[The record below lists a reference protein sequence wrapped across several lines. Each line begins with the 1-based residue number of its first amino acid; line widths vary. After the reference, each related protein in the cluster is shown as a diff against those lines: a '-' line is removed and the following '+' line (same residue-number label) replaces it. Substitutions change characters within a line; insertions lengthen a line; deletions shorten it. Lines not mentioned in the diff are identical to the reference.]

1 MVNEYEI
8 LVLLKQVWMYERKT
22 KNFGKERKENKFK
35 LKLTQDTFNSAF
47 PSPIILFWRQNKMTK
62 PIQN

>member
-22 KNFGKERKENKFK
+22 KNFGKERKENEVRRKRK
-35 LKLTQDTFNSAF
+35 HKN
-47 PSPIILFWRQNKMTK
+47 I
-62 PIQN
+62 